1 MFDLSKCDSC
11 GDCMVRCQYVDYD
24 RNMAIQAITDLIEG
38 KDAEILRVCTTC
50 MACNEY
56 CEKGANPYDLILRLQ
71 EEKDILPLSE
81 EQVKRF
87 TAQESFPGHIIK
99 GDTDKP
105 ALSLCT
111 MKERLPEEA
120 ITGQMFDGLTIVDG
134 GEYYCYILHLHL
146 ARENY
151 FKNNIQKYIDS
162 LASLNKEEVVLI
174 HDDCYSTA
182 TTKAREYGIEVP
194 FRPVH
199 IIEYLLNYL
208 KEHSDR
214 ITKLNR
220 RIAYQRPCISRYTP
234 EKEPMLDELFELI
247 GVHRVPR
254 KFDRQDAMCCGA
266 AVMERD
272 PELRSKL
279 IDKNITDAKGYGAEA
294 MVILCPICWMSLNQP
309 CRERGLP
316 PVYLTNLCSMAL
328 GEKRFPA
335 SIAQT

>member
-1 MFDLSKCDSC
+1 MFDLAKCDSC
-11 GDCMVRCQYVDYD
+11 GDCLVRCQYVDYN
-24 RNMAIQAITDLIEG
+24 RNKAIQEITDLIKG
-38 KDAEILRVCTTC
+38 GDAEILRACTTC

-56 CEKGANPYDLILRLQ
+56 CDKGANPYDLILRLQ
-71 EEKDILPLSE
+71 EEKGILPLSE
-81 EQVKRF
+81 EQLKRF
-87 TAQESFPGHIIK
+87 TAQESLPSHLIK
-99 GDTDKP
+99 GDPDKP

-146 ARENY
+146 ARESY
-151 FKNNIQKYIDS
+151 FKDNIKKYIDS
-162 LASLNKEEVVLI
+162 LASLNKKEVVVI

-182 TTKAREYGIEVP
+182 ITKAREYGIEVP

-208 KEHSDR
+208 KAHPER
-214 ITKLNR
+214 INKLDKK
-220 RIAYQRPCISRYTP
+220 IAYQRPCISRYTP

-254 KFDRQDAMCCGA
+254 KYDRQDALCCGA
-266 AVMERD
+266 AIMERE
-272 PELRSKL
+272 PELASKL
-279 IDKNITDAKGYGAEA
+279 VDMNITDAKGYGADA
-294 MVILCPICWMSLNQP
+294 MVILCPICWMRLNQP

-316 PVYLTNLCSMAL
+316 PIYLTNLCSMAL
-328 GEKRFPA
+328 GEKRFPS
-335 SIAQT
+335 SID

>member
-11 GDCMVRCQYVDYD
+11 GDCLVRCQYVDYD

-151 FKNNIQKYIDS
+151 FKN
-162 LASLNKEEVVLI
+162 
-174 HDDCYSTA
+174 
-182 TTKAREYGIEVP
+182 
-194 FRPVH
+194 
-199 IIEYLLNYL
+199 
-208 KEHSDR
+208 
-214 ITKLNR
+214 
-220 RIAYQRPCISRYTP
+220 RY
-234 EKEPMLDELFELI
+234 K
-247 GVHRVPR
+247 
-254 KFDRQDAMCCGA
+254 
-266 AVMERD
+266 
-272 PELRSKL
+272 SK
-279 IDKNITDAKGYGAEA
+279 
-294 MVILCPICWMSLNQP
+294 
-309 CRERGLP
+309 
-316 PVYLTNLCSMAL
+316 
-328 GEKRFPA
+328 
-335 SIAQT
+335 